1 MRAPAAFLRSIS
13 AYRAA
18 NVFNP
23 WTERD
28 PGTDRR
34 GHGPQAR
41 LARLCAHLDCAPA
54 LLLLGEA
61 AGYQGCHVSGIPFT
75 SERLLLA
82 GAIPRIAAP
91 AGRLSTRPSP
101 WSEPSATIVWGALH
115 ELGLAGRT
123 ILWNAFPWH
132 PHRPGN
138 PQSNRTPT
146 AGEVEQGTPALA
158 ALLAAFPDVHVVAV
172 GRKAEALLRD
182 LGRVEAAVRHPAMG
196 GAERFRAEL
205 RAFARRIGAVRS

>member
-1 MRAPAAFLRSIS
+1 MPDLAGFFQCIER
-13 AYRAA
+13 YRAA

-23 WTERD
+23 WAQRD

-34 GHGPQAR
+34 GQGPGER
-41 LARLCAHLDCAPA
+41 LARLRTHFDCTPL

-61 AGYQGCHVSGIPFT
+61 AGYQGCHVSGVPFT

-82 GAIPRIAAP
+82 GAIPRIAVP
-91 AGRLSTRPSP
+91 PGRLSTRPSP

-115 ELGLAGRT
+115 ELGLAECT
-123 ILWNAFPWH
+123 LLWNAFPWH

-138 PQSNRTPT
+138 RQSNRTPG
-146 AGEVEQGTPALA
+146 ALEIEQGRPALT

-172 GRKAEALLRD
+172 GRKAEAALQGI
-182 LGRVEAAVRHPAMG
+182 GRVAAAIRHPAMG
-196 GAERFRAEL
+196 GARRFRAEL
-205 RAFARRIGAVRS
+205 RARARALRSGS

>member
-1 MRAPAAFLRSIS
+1 MPALGAFLRSIRT
-13 AYRAA
+13 YRAA

-23 WTERD
+23 WAEQD
-28 PGTDRR
+28 SGTDRR
-34 GHGPQAR
+34 GNGPEAR
-41 LARLCAHLDCAPA
+41 LARLRAHLRCDPS

-82 GAIPRIAAP
+82 GAIPRIGAP
-91 AGRLSTRPSP
+91 AGPLSTRPAP
-101 WSEPSATIVWGALH
+101 WSEPSATVVWGTLH

-138 PQSNRTPT
+138 RQSNRTPT
-146 AGEVEQGTPALA
+146 TAEVERGRPALA
-158 ALLAAFPDVHVVAV
+158 ALLATFPHVHVVAV
-172 GRKAEALLRD
+172 GRKAESLLD
-182 LGRVEAAVRHPAMG
+182 SIGRVEAAVRHPAMG
-196 GAERFRAEL
+196 GATRFRAEL
-205 RAFARRIGAVRS
+205 RAFARRIHAL

>member
-1 MRAPAAFLRSIS
+1 MPALAAFIRSIG

-23 WTERD
+23 WAERD

-34 GHGPQAR
+34 GQGAGAR
-41 LARLCAHLDCAPA
+41 LARLRAHLDCVPS

-75 SERLLLA
+75 SERLLLES
-82 GAIPRIAAP
+82 AIPRVDAP
-91 AGRLSTRPSP
+91 AGPLSTRRSP
-101 WSEPSATIVWGALH
+101 WSEPSATIVWGTLH

-138 PQSNRTPT
+138 RQSNRTPT
-146 AGEVEQGTPALA
+146 AGEIGAGAAPLA

-172 GRKAEALLRD
+172 GRKAEMLLRGF
-182 LGRVEAAVRHPAMG
+182 GRVEAAVRHPAMG
-196 GAERFRAEL
+196 GAQRFRAEL
-205 RAFARRIGAVRS
+205 RAFARRIRAR

>member
-1 MRAPAAFLRSIS
+1 MPGLAGFLRRIARYRAP
-13 AYRAA
+13 

-23 WTERD
+23 WAERD

-34 GHGPQAR
+34 GHGPEAR
-41 LARLCAHLDCAPA
+41 LARLRAHFDCDPA

-82 GAIPRIAAP
+82 GAIPRVAVP
-91 AGRLSTRPSP
+91 AGRLSTRPRP

-115 ELGLAGRT
+115 ELGLAERT
-123 ILWNAFPWH
+123 VLWNAFPWH

-138 PQSNRTPT
+138 RQSNRTPT
-146 AGEVEQGTPALA
+146 ALEVEQGRPALT

-172 GRKAEALLRD
+172 GRKAEVALRGI
-182 LGRVEAAVRHPAMG
+182 GRVEAAIRHPAMG
-196 GAERFRAEL
+196 GARRFRAEL
-205 RAFARRIGAVRS
+205 RSCARALRVL

>member
-1 MRAPAAFLRSIS
+1 MPALAAFIRSIS
-13 AYRAA
+13 AYRAS

-23 WTERD
+23 WVERD

-34 GHGPQAR
+34 GNGPGAR
-41 LARLCAHLDCAPA
+41 LARLRAHLGCDPS

-91 AGRLSTRPSP
+91 AGPLSTRPTP
-101 WSEPSATIVWGALH
+101 WSEPSATIVWGTLH

-132 PHRPGN
+132 PHRPGER
-138 PQSNRTPT
+138 QSNRTPT
-146 AGEVEQGTPALA
+146 TAEVERGRPALA
-158 ALLAAFPDVHVVAV
+158 ALLAAFPHVHVVAV
-172 GRKAEALLRD
+172 GRKAESLLGSI
-182 LGRVEAAVRHPAMG
+182 GRVEAAVRHPAMG
-196 GAERFRAEL
+196 GATRFRAEL
-205 RAFARRIGAVRS
+205 RAFARRIHAL